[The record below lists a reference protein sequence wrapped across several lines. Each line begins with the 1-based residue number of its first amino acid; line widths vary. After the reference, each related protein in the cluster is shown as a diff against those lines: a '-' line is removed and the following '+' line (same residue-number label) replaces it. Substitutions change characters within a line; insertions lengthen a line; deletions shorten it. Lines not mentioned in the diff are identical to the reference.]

1 MLRRLPRFVPSAVLV
16 AVACAATLIA
26 GCAPRADIR
35 SAEQIG
41 DIVPPTFELVP
52 GRTSIERFDP
62 PGAGG
67 GLAMTI
73 GTLAHNPNDFGIRLD
88 GATYTVFLEGKQV
101 VKGAIAP
108 EVYLEPGATAPVD
121 FVIATE
127 LRGSTDLLR
136 AVVRAFADR
145 PLPFR
150 VEGTLRFRSASHA
163 FETRSRVLVE
173 GATLARQTVQA
184 PLLRLNENDS
194 RAFLLQSDVPV
205 VQVVLQAAN
214 PGDIGYFL
222 HGKDLT
228 LSLGGWPIAVADMP
242 PVPLAAGQASR
253 IDLLFYPNVDE
264 VTDEARAVLQAAL
277 DGYATLLRLEGELSM
292 DVLGVDSFPVPAGW
306 SVTGFV
312 H

>member
-1 MLRRLPRFVPSAVLV
+1 MLRRVPRLVLLAIF
-16 AVACAATLIA
+16 AVATLVLSA
-26 GCAPRADIR
+26 MSGCAPRAEIR
-35 SAEQIG
+35 SAEQIA
-41 DIVPPTFELVP
+41 DIAPPTFELIP

-67 GLAMTI
+67 GLAMTV
-73 GTLAHNPNDFGIRLD
+73 GTLAHNPNAFGIHLD
-88 GATYTVFLEGKQV
+88 SVTYTVFLEGKQV
-101 VKGAIAP
+101 VKGALAP
-108 EVYLEPGATAPVD
+108 AVYLEAGATALVEFD
-121 FVIATE
+121 IDTE
-127 LRGSTDLLR
+127 LRGSSDLLR

-163 FETRSRVLVE
+163 FETRNRVLVD

-184 PLLRLNENDS
+184 PLLRLDEDAS

-228 LSLGGWPIAVADMP
+228 LSLGGWPVARSDMR
-242 PVPLAAGQASR
+242 PVPLAAGEATR
-253 IDLLFYPNVDE
+253 IDLLFYPPSDGLEVD
-264 VTDEARAVLQAAL
+264 ALAALQAAL
-277 DGYATLLRLEGELSM
+277 DGYATLLRLEGDLSM
-292 DVLGVDSFPVPAGW
+292 DVLGVDSFPVPSGW
-306 SVTGFV
+306 SVTGFID
-312 H
+312 

>member
-1 MLRRLPRFVPSAVLV
+1 MLRRLPRIVPFAVIAVVTLV
-16 AVACAATLIA
+16 LMGMS
-26 GCAPRADIR
+26 GCAPRAEIR
-35 SAEQIG
+35 SAEQIA
-41 DIVPPTFELVP
+41 DIAPPTFELIP

-73 GTLAHNPNDFGIRLD
+73 GTLAHNPNAFGIHLE
-88 GATYTVFLEGKQV
+88 AVTYTVFLEGKQV
-101 VKGAIAP
+101 VKGALAP
-108 EVYLEPGATAPVD
+108 TVYLEPGATAPVD
-121 FVIATE
+121 FDIVTE
-127 LRGSTDLLR
+127 LRGSGDLLR

-163 FETRSRVLVE
+163 FETRNRVLVE

-184 PLLRLNENDS
+184 PLLRLDEDDS
-194 RAFLLQSDVPV
+194 RAFLLRSDVPV

-228 LSLGGWPIAVADMP
+228 LSLGGWPIARSDMR
-242 PVPLAAGQASR
+242 PVPLAAGQATR
-253 IDLLFYPNVDE
+253 IDLLFYPVVDGLAADAQASLE
-264 VTDEARAVLQAAL
+264 AAL
-277 DGYATLLRLEGELSM
+277 DGYSTLLRLEGELSM
-292 DVLGVDSFPVPAGW
+292 DVLGVDSFPVPSGW
-306 SVTGFV
+306 SVTGFID
-312 H
+312 